1 RLHPAIQLLFLQAAV
16 KINGDRSFFSKYG
29 EFPSYKDSVI
39 PESDIAKSF
48 YQKGAPTLL
57 EYVPFWLAEFLD
69 RLLILILPLFAFG
82 YPIIKSMPSYRLN
95 RARARINDVYIDLKR
110 FEKELRDNFDFDLV
124 DEYMNRIVE
133 LDDRAA
139 TLRVPRSV
147 VSDYFSLRSSIDLV
161 RTMIINKSNQRPGT
175 TA

>member
-1 RLHPAIQLLFLQAAV
+1 
-16 KINGDRSFFSKYG
+16 
-29 EFPSYKDSVI
+29 
-39 PESDIAKSF
+39 
-48 YQKGAPTLL
+48 
-57 EYVPFWLAEFLD
+57 
-69 RLLILILPLFAFG
+69 
-82 YPIIKSMPSYRLN
+82 MPSYRLN
-95 RARARINDVYIDLKR
+95 RAKARINDVYIDLKR
-110 FEKELRDNFDFDLV
+110 FEKELRDNFDFDLI

-161 RTMIINKSNQRPGT
+161 RTMIINKSNQRPRP

>member
-1 RLHPAIQLLFLQAAV
+1 M
-16 KINGDRSFFSKYG
+16 
-29 EFPSYKDSVI
+29 
-39 PESDIAKSF
+39 
-48 YQKGAPTLL
+48 GAPTLL
-57 EYVPFWLAEFLD
+57 EYLPFWLAEFFD

-82 YPIIKSMPSYRLN
+82 YPVIKSMPSYRLN
-95 RARARINDVYIDLKR
+95 RAKARINDVYLALKQ
-110 FEKELRDNFDFDLV
+110 FEKELRENFDFDCTE
-124 DEYMNRIVE
+124 EYMSRIIE

-161 RTMIINKSNQRPGT
+161 RTMIINKSNQRPRT